1 MFVVDK
7 YIGPMTRPPPGSTAP
22 GHALRD
28 AEECDEGSSIRPRF
42 GRPRQSSWP
51 PLDDGADEQPGAL
64 SDPTGRNGRIEQKV
78 RVASLVLDDLAPND
92 PHARLLR
99 IAIIRRDEVLLD
111 GVLSE
116 LQEQRRAK

>member
-7 YIGPMTRPPPGSTAP
+7 YRGPMSRPPPGSTAP
-22 GHALRD
+22 EHALRD

-51 PLDDGADEQPGAL
+51 PVDDVDEQPGAL
-64 SDPTGRNGRIEQKV
+64 SDPAGRNGRIEQKV
-78 RVASLVLDDLAPND
+78 RVASLVLDDLPPTD
-92 PHARLLR
+92 PSVRLLR
-99 IAIIRRDEVLLD
+99 IAIVRRDEVLLD

-116 LQEQRRAK
+116 LQERRRVK